1 VAQLG
6 RLNRIVALKE
16 LGFTLEQVKSIVES
30 KVDVAELRGMLRLRQ
45 AELQSQI
52 ASDTARL
59 AEVEQRLRLIETEG
73 GLPGEDVVVK
83 ALPAVRVAELTGRA
97 GGFEPRFITPVVRPL
112 FTELC
117 LRLDRAGVA
126 PVGPAIA
133 YYERDGDESVIVHA
147 AIPVN
152 RSAEEVTI
160 VDLPAVA
167 RAATIVHRGPI
178 EQVMSTVQLLA
189 RWFDANGL
197 RPAGYGRELYLH
209 TGEGP
214 WVTELQEPIE
224 PERTSRRT
232 RRTRDPHRD
241 RGGRAGAH
249 RAELRAGADRGGA
262 APHRGGE
269 PGPERGRRASPG
281 RGAGRSG
288 GTGRAE

>member
-1 VAQLG
+1 MFSIGDLARHGRVSVRMLRHYDAIGLLPPDRVDPDTGYRWYEVAQLG

-59 AEVEQRLRLIETEG
+59 VEVEQRLQLIETEG

-83 ALPAVRVAELTGRA
+83 PLPAVRVAELTGRA
-97 GGFEPRFITPVVRPL
+97 GGFEPRFITPIVRPL

-117 LRLDRAGVA
+117 LRLDRAGVT

-133 YYERDGDESVIVHA
+133 YYEREDDESVIVHA

-152 RSAEEVTI
+152 RSAEGVAI
-160 VDLPAVA
+160 VDLPAVG
-167 RAATIVHRGPI
+167 RAATIVHHGPI

-214 WVTELQEPIE
+214 WITELQEPI
-224 PERTSRRT
+224 
-232 RRTRDPHRD
+232 
-241 RGGRAGAH
+241 
-249 RAELRAGADRGGA
+249 
-262 APHRGGE
+262 
-269 PGPERGRRASPG
+269 GPEPIEPAQIAPEQIVPEQTEQEHEED
-281 RGAGRSG
+281 A
-288 GTGRAE
+288 